1 MTNHK
6 QRAEYKA
13 LSARA
18 KALLKRSETFD
29 VEFKESISGLESSD
43 IVSFANSERGGA
55 ILIGIREVVSQKGQ
69 QRGEIIG
76 CPIGDKDK
84 LKILSKVNSC
94 IPEISAEIFV
104 ENLNSKP
111 FFRLEIPAG
120 EDKPYC
126 TSGGTYK
133 IRGDGITQ
141 NLNPTQLLNIFI
153 TKESDR
159 FLKHFREATNV
170 LGLVKDLDEKIYKMD
185 HDIFEMRKAIT
196 SISQKLGIE
205 DQKLTGGIEE

>member
-1 MTNHK
+1 MPNDK
-6 QRAEYKA
+6 KKAEYKA

-18 KALLKRSETFD
+18 KALLNRSETYD
-29 VEFKESISGLESSD
+29 VEFKESISGLDSSD
-43 IVSFANSERGGA
+43 IVSFANSERGGV
-55 ILIGIREVVSQKGQ
+55 ILIGIREIKTQNGQ

-94 IPEISAEIFV
+94 IPEINVEIFV
-104 ENLNSKP
+104 ENLSSKP
-111 FFRLEIPAG
+111 FFRVEIPGGA
-120 EDKPYC
+120 DKPYC

-141 NLNPTQLLNIFI
+141 NLNPSQLLDIFI

-185 HDIFEMRKAIT
+185 NGIFEMKKAIT
-196 SISQKLGIE
+196 SISRKLGID
-205 DQKLTGGIEE
+205 DQT

>member
-1 MTNHK
+1 MKKREIMKMSNNK
-6 QRAEYKA
+6 QKAEYKN

-18 KALLKRSETFD
+18 KAILGRSETFD

-55 ILIGIREVVSQKGQ
+55 ILIGIRETNSQNGQ

-94 IPEISAEIFV
+94 IPEINAEIFV
-104 ENLNSKP
+104 ENLSSKP
-111 FFRLEIPAG
+111 FFRLEIPSGA
-120 EDKPYC
+120 DKPYC

-153 TKESDR
+153 TKESDQ

-170 LGLVKDLDEKIYKMD
+170 LGLVKDLDEKIFKMD
-185 HDIFEMRKAIT
+185 KDIFEMKKAIT
-196 SISQKLGIE
+196 AISHKLEIE
-205 DQKLTGGIEE
+205 D